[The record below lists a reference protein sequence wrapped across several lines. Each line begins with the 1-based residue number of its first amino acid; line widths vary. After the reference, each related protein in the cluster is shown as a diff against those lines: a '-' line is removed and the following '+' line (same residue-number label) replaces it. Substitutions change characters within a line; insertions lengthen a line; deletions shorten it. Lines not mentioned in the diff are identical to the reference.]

1 MKKLI
6 MFCMLFLST
15 NVFAD
20 KIICETRA
28 GNAVKSSDEI
38 TGVTISEEAKIM
50 KFKNGVLEGIVQYKN
65 ERIIQMM
72 IENTQNHTFTQIS
85 PKELEQ
91 SNTHAGYV
99 FMQDL
104 KNDGQFMEISCEVI
118 K

>member
-50 KFKNGVLEGIVQYKN
+50 KFKNGVLEGTVQYK
-65 ERIIQMM
+65 ERRIIQMM

-85 PKELEQ
+85 PKVLEQ
-91 SNTHAGYV
+91 NSKGYV
-99 FMQDL
+99 FLQDL
-104 KNDGQFMEISCEVI
+104 KNDGQFMELDCAVI